1 MGRFIIILG
10 YVLAYLF
17 LIWFLTCTKRNHFPH
32 MITVLYIVLCTIP
45 IMNYFAFAFT
55 AFAFAANYS
64 ELEDEEL
71 IIVKNNWFNRTFLG
85 YYEQ

>member
-1 MGRFIIILG
+1 MGQFIIILG

-17 LIWFLTCTKRNHFPH
+17 LIWFLTCTKRKRFPH

-45 IMNYFAFAFT
+45 IMNYFVLAFVAFT
-55 AFAFAANYS
+55 FIEKYE

-71 IIVKNNWFNRTFLG
+71 ITIKNNWFNRTFLG
-85 YYEQ
+85 YEQ